1 MTALVVVAR
10 ATAQDIE
17 THLDAFAELLRDAV
31 DGGASVGFL
40 PPLSEE
46 KALDYWLETSL
57 AVRKG
62 QVCLWVAWQE
72 GTAHIIGSVQLHLA
86 QQQNASQRAEVA
98 KLLVHRDFRRQGIAT
113 ALVGRLEQH
122 AASIHR
128 TTLVLDTREN
138 DPSNAL
144 YQRLGYSQVGWIPAY
159 ALSAD
164 GQPAATV
171 VYYKLLEPAS
181 QAH

>member
-1 MTALVVVAR
+1 MNTPMVVAR

-40 PPLSEE
+40 PPLAEE
-46 KALDYWLETSL
+46 TALDYWLATSF

-72 GTAHIIGSVQLHLA
+72 GTAHIVGSVQLHLA
-86 QQQNASQRAEVA
+86 QQQNASHRAEVA
-98 KLLVHRDFRRQGIAT
+98 KLLVHQDFRRQGIAT
-113 ALVGRLEQH
+113 ALMGRLEQH
-122 AASIHR
+122 AASIGR
-128 TTLVLDTREN
+128 TTLILDTRAN

-144 YQRLGYSQVGWIPAY
+144 YQRSGYVKAGSIPAY
-159 ALSAD
+159 ALSTD
-164 GQPAATV
+164 GQPVATML
-171 VYYKLLEPAS
+171 YYKVLEPAS
-181 QAH
+181 